1 MTNKKL
7 GANRAS
13 TSSPVVADHHEV
25 VPLPGQDG
33 RVRRVI
39 TRSGRRHRIKFP
51 SKKLGRM
58 VHCESLVEEAAA
70 RHFEYDPGID
80 FYQEQ
85 PTVIHYYLDDGSVR
99 KYCPDFMLRRR
110 DGSQVFIEVKTQK
123 SLMDAKLVEKLA
135 AIALRMNELDIEF
148 KIWTDED
155 IYKEPRDSNVK
166 RIHEALRTKGV
177 NPRFTP
183 NIDLEKGLTVTF
195 SALREHLGSDSLIFM
210 HYVAG
215 HIDIDLNEPITDK
228 TLIYIL

>member
-25 VPLPGQDG
+25 VSLPGQDG

-58 VHCESLVEEAAA
+58 VHCESPVEAAAA
-70 RHFEYDPGID
+70 RHLEYDPEVD

-85 PTVIHYYLDDGSVR
+85 PTVIHYYLQDGTAR
-99 KYCPDFMLRRR
+99 KYYPDFMLRRR
-110 DGSQVFIEVKTQK
+110 DGSQVFIEVKTEG
-123 SLMDAKLVEKLA
+123 SLRSRELVNKLT
-135 AIALRMNELDIEF
+135 AISLRMVELGIEF
-148 KIWTDED
+148 QIWTDNH
-155 IYKEPRDSNVK
+155 IYREPKNSNVM
-166 RIHEALRTKGV
+166 RIHKALRTKGV
-177 NPRFTP
+177 NPRFVP
-183 NIDLEKGLTVTF
+183 NIDLEKGLTATF
-195 SALREHLGSDSLIFM
+195 SALREHLGSDGQIFM